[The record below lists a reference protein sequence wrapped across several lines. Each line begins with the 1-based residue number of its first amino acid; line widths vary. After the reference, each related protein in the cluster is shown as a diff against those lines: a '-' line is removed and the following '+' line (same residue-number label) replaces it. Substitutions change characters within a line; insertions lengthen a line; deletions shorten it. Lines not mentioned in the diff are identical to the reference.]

1 MALNGEIV
9 NSTVMIMP
17 KDSGIDAVTTDVPA
31 ARRGIYNLQG
41 IKMQGLIDE
50 LPAGI
55 YIVDGKKIVK
65 K

>member
-1 MALNGEIV
+1 
-9 NSTVMIMP
+9 MIMP

-41 IKMQGLIDE
+41 IKMQGSIDE